1 MSFSSCFAL
10 EQQESKAKHC
20 RNVLGQKTR
29 YKIGP
34 LISSHW
40 PEDGWT
46 SISDGKTEQSDS
58 RSEKSLISNEKFPI
72 YFPEP
77 RFAKN
82 HFDQIKANDKFRE
95 KILEKGKFKIRSFW
109 IGCQITWAKY
119 RGKRLNVALQYKL
132 NLSGLVVVVNAIN

>member
-1 MSFSSCFAL
+1 MGGPCPPLFGRSANPISTRGGGTLSPPSTTCPPGFSDLATAL
-10 EQQESKAKHC
+10 
-20 RNVLGQKTR
+20 
-29 YKIGP
+29 
-34 LISSHW
+34 
-40 PEDGWT
+40 
-46 SISDGKTEQSDS
+46 DGKTEQSDS
-58 RSEKSLISNEKFPI
+58 RSEKSLISITEKFPI

-95 KILEKGKFKIRSFW
+95 KILEKGKFKIRSFR